1 MLLLIKKVRLKNVE
15 DFLNDIL
22 TGKIENKYDAE
33 KEYFKNIQSD
43 EDSLKSQ
50 KYRKGDKPQR
60 LVKFIDD
67 TKYIVFGL
75 LFPSE
80 EEDMPELESE
90 ESAEQRQ
97 TGQGLKLL
105 TQKQRIIRLPILL
118 AQLKGGNNFEKLKN
132 EIRQIAYSLYRSKF

>member
-1 MLLLIKKVRLKNVE
+1 M
-15 DFLNDIL
+15 NDIL
-22 TGKIENKYDAE
+22 TGKIDNKSDAE

-43 EDSLKSQ
+43 EDSLKSH

-67 TKYIVFGL
+67 AKYIVFGL

-80 EEDMPELESE
+80 EKDMPELESE

-105 TQKQRIIRLPILL
+105 TPKQSIIRLPILL

-132 EIRQIAYSLYRSKF
+132 EIRQIAYSLYRSKNLSKTIYNSLINTI